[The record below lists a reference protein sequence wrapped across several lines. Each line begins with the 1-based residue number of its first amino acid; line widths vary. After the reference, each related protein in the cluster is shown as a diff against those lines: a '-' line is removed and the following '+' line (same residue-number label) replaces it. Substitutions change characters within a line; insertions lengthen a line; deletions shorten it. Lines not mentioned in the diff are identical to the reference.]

1 MTIFELLDGMTNVV
15 RFPVEQRARPTIE
28 LLRDIRP
35 DLRVLLAN
43 ADSFGFEPPSSM
55 LQADA
60 DRETAAYIE
69 TETPRG
75 ARPSAAF
82 LGSLVQ
88 QVVARAV
95 TAAREA
101 IAARAAAT
109 AAQQRAIVATEAG
122 ASAAEWL
129 QDRAATAMVRA
140 AELGLMAHGA
150 AEQAEGVARAVQFAR
165 QGQPWMARSAA
176 ADDDELIAMGSAW
189 LSSGRS
195 SWI

>member
-1 MTIFELLDGMTNVV
+1 MMTFERLGGTTNVV
-15 RFPVEQRARPTIE
+15 RFPVEQCARPSME

-35 DLRVLLAN
+35 DLLVLLAN
-43 ADSFGFEPPSSM
+43 ADAFGFEPPSSM

-88 QVVARAV
+88 PVVARAI

-101 IAARAAAT
+101 VAARAEAT
-109 AAQQRAIVATEAG
+109 AARQRAVIAIEAG
-122 ASAAEWL
+122 ESAAEWL
-129 QDRAATAMVRA
+129 QNRAATAMVRA
-140 AELGLMAHGA
+140 TELGLIAHGI

-176 ADDDELIAMGSAW
+176 ADDDELIAMASAR

-195 SWI
+195 G

>member
-1 MTIFELLDGMTNVV
+1 MMTFELLDGTTNVV

-35 DLRVLLAN
+35 DLRMLLAN
-43 ADSFGFEPPSSM
+43 ADAFGFEPPSSM

-88 QVVARAV
+88 PVVARAI

-101 IAARAAAT
+101 VAARAEAT
-109 AAQQRAIVATEAG
+109 AARQRAVIAIEAG
-122 ASAAEWL
+122 ESAAEWL
-129 QDRAATAMVRA
+129 QNRAATAMVRA
-140 AELGLMAHGA
+140 TELGLIAHGI

-176 ADDDELIAMGSAW
+176 ADDDGLIAMASAR

-195 SWI
+195 G